1 MAFHEEIFYWSYVLN
16 LSTVIPKTGDLSI
29 MWFRESYLTMEVARA
44 NPDPQ
49 FGLSESMPWILAEH
63 LLESDISTGSLI
75 EHCLSQ
81 NHWDKFDQ
89 TECSSLNTLTISV
102 PFELYNDS
110 AEAALKFFKKQHLFD
125 ELEAE
130 TQLGFEQ
137 LIHWLYTHV
146 FENTVERALF
156 QFALNQAPKAVKRQ
170 RIGSSTYVKLACSS
184 FEL

>member
-1 MAFHEEIFYWSYVLN
+1 MLVARSCKFLQGINFRSSREMMSVSVLEWVCCSDQIKLQKRVPDLFTALMAFHEEIFYWSYVLN

-81 NHWDKFDQ
+81 NH
-89 TECSSLNTLTISV
+89 
-102 PFELYNDS
+102 
-110 AEAALKFFKKQHLFD
+110 
-125 ELEAE
+125 
-130 TQLGFEQ
+130 
-137 LIHWLYTHV
+137 
-146 FENTVERALF
+146 
-156 QFALNQAPKAVKRQ
+156 
-170 RIGSSTYVKLACSS
+170 
-184 FEL
+184 